1 MSEFKNAHILIVDD
15 QPINLA
21 GLKKIVRQDNSA
33 RISLASGGNEAIEII
48 KRDPPDLVLTDIL
61 MPEMDGFELCL
72 RIKNGQG
79 TAAIPVLFI
88 TSLNDPESIE
98 RGFDCGGI
106 DYILKPFNPREVRS
120 RVRAHLG
127 LKLSNDKVIALS
139 SWKDRLISILSH
151 DLRGP
156 VGNLSMFTEI
166 MEKESKDTSP
176 YFSDILKKIKTS
188 ITSASNLM
196 ENLLEWAS
204 IQRTGVSMNPELFK
218 LKNFFTACIAAYSSY
233 AADKNLT
240 LVSGYNDDDEIT
252 ADRRITETVLRNLVL
267 NAIKFTSAG
276 QITIDAMVSDAS
288 VTITVSDTGVG
299 IDPSKLSNI
308 FEIKKASETKGT
320 MNEKGSGIGLMICND
335 LAAVCGGKISVES
348 STGLGSKFSFTFP
361 ELSGNKGNDF

>member
-1 MSEFKNAHILIVDD
+1 MPDFKNAHILIVDD

-21 GLKKIVRQDNSA
+21 GLKKIVRQDSSA
-33 RISLASGGNEAIEII
+33 RISTASGGAEALEILR
-48 KRDPPDLVLTDIL
+48 RDRPDIVLTDIL

-72 RIKNGQG
+72 RIKNDPA
-79 TAAIPVLFI
+79 TSAVPVLFI

-127 LKLSNDKVIALS
+127 LKLSNDKVVALS

-166 MEKESKDTSP
+166 MEKESKETSP

-188 ITSASNLM
+188 LTSASNLM

-204 IQRTGVSMNPELFK
+204 IQRTGVSMHPQRFN
-218 LKNFFTACIAAYSSY
+218 LKKFFAACIAAYSSY
-233 AADKNLT
+233 AADKNLV
-240 LVSGYNDDDEIT
+240 LVSSYAGDDEIT
-252 ADRRITETVLRNLVL
+252 VDRRITETVLRNLVL
-267 NAIKFTSAG
+267 NAVKFTSAG
-276 QITIDAMVSDAS
+276 EITIDAIVSDVS

-299 IDPSKLSNI
+299 IDPSKIANI
-308 FEIKKASETKGT
+308 FEIKKVSETKGT

-348 STGLGSKFSFTFP
+348 PDGCGSKFSFTIPQIQKDAEMP
-361 ELSGNKGNDF
+361 E